1 MLNYQRMKKIRFFF
15 TAIVLTLVAL
25 SAAAQNITVH
35 GTVVD
40 EAGEPVVQA
49 YITLKGNDSVYALTD
64 VTGAFSINVPA
75 NGVLSVVCMTYES
88 KDVPVNGQRNLKI
101 VLSSDT
107 EVLEDVIVVAYGTAT
122 RESFT
127 GSAQMV
133 SSETIEKKVATNV
146 TSSLAGTTPG
156 VQVISN
162 SGDPTDNAGSIRIR
176 GISSISGSTTPLV
189 VVDGVPYD
197 GNISDINPQDVESM
211 SVLKDASA
219 SAIYGHRGANGVILI
234 TTKKGKA
241 GDGLVRFEGRVGVNS
256 RLIPQY
262 DVITDPGQYYEQWYQ
277 MMYNQYYYAGHSV
290 TESYAY
296 ANENLYNNNNGGLG
310 YQVYTL
316 PEGQNLIGTNFK
328 LNPNATL
335 GYWDGKYYYLP
346 DDWYNE
352 VFHNSIR
359 QEYNISASG
368 SSGRANYYASVGYL
382 DDQGFVSNSAFKRYS
397 ARLNADYQ
405 AKSWMKFLTSMSLTH
420 TDSQMADYSAS
431 TYGSSGSIFYVTQSL
446 APIYPLYVRTRD
458 ELADGSLSEPY
469 IIKDDGRVRYDSNN
483 TNQTRPNVVGNA
495 VRDNEN
501 DYTQQFVD
509 VFNGKFGTVLTP
521 LKGLSLTAN
530 IGFTSWNSRYRSLS
544 SMFASS
550 SGTDGYVYVSNGRQ
564 FSVNNQY
571 LAEYKIELGKSN
583 IDILAGYESFS
594 RLVSSLT
601 GSNTH
606 LYNPFIPELNNA
618 DGTGDEVSNSS
629 YTTNYLTQGFLT
641 RAQYDFDGKVYI
653 SASYRRDASTRFA
666 DGHRWGNFGSI
677 GGAYLINKEP
687 WFRVPNVDML
697 KFKISYGI
705 QGNDNL
711 NQGYFPYI
719 DQYSHTA
726 SKNEDGSW
734 TYSIARTYVGNEDLT
749 WESSR
754 SFNTGFDF
762 ELFDRKLNG
771 TIEYFTRQT
780 ADLLYMKNV
789 PLSAG
794 NPTGQVPVNVGTIM
808 NRGIELSLDGA
819 FVRKKNFDWTWNFN
833 ISHYTNIIQSLDPS
847 VSENGIRYSNAI
859 YRVGG
864 SVYNAYM
871 RKWKGVDPEDG
882 LAVYYAEVLADDN
895 GNPILDDKGK
905 MTYVQ
910 QPKADQKTTTVE
922 TKTFAQASQYDL
934 GSILPKAFGG
944 FGTSLNAYG
953 FDLSAQFQ
961 FQLGGRYYDG
971 TYQQYMHTQNS
982 QGQTWHKDIL
992 KAWQKPGD
1000 ITDVPRND
1008 GDTQVGQYAV
1018 DRFFISSDYLSV
1030 NNVTLGYTFPQKV
1043 AQKMGISNFRLYV
1056 TGENLAVFSA
1066 RQGVDPR
1073 DNTGLGSMTSG
1084 SGLNNGRYGAMRN
1097 ISGGVSI
1104 TF

>member
-1 MLNYQRMKKIRFFF
+1 MLMKKIRVFF
-15 TAIVLTLVAL
+15 TVMVLLAISFA
-25 SAAAQNITVH
+25 AAAQNITVK
-35 GTVVD
+35 GTVKD
-40 EAGEPVVQA
+40 TAGEGIVGA
-49 YITLKGNDSVYALTD
+49 NIILKGNRTVYTMTD
-64 VTGAFSINVPA
+64 IDGSFSLNVPA
-75 NGVLSVVCMTYES
+75 NGVL
-88 KDVPVNGQRNLKI
+88 
-101 VLSSDT
+101 
-107 EVLEDVIVVAYGTAT
+107 EVLCMGYQGQDVQVNNRTNIEVVLLDDSQLLDETIVVAYGTAT
-122 RESFT
+122 KSSFT
-127 GSAQMV
+127 GSAAQV
-133 SSETIEKKVATNV
+133 KAESIEKKIATNV
-146 TSSLAGTTPG
+146 TSALSGTTPG

-176 GISSISGSTTPLV
+176 GISSISGSTTPLI

-219 SAIYGHRGANGVILI
+219 SAIYGHRGANGVVLI
-234 TTKKGKA
+234 TTKKGQA

-262 DVITDPGQYYEQWYQ
+262 DVITNPAEYYEQWYT
-277 MMYNQYYYAGHSV
+277 MMYNSYLYSDHTPA
-290 TESYAY
+290 ESHAY
-296 ANENLYNNNNGGLG
+296 ANKNLLDNNNGGLG
-310 YQVYTL
+310 YLVYTL
-316 PEGQNLIGTNFK
+316 PEGERLVGTNFK

-335 GYWDGKYYYLP
+335 GYYDGEYYYLP

-359 QEYNISASG
+359 QEYNLSASG
-368 SSGRANYYASVGYL
+368 STGKANYYASVGYL
-382 DDQGFVSNSAFKRYS
+382 DDKGFVSNSGFKRYS
-397 ARLNADYQ
+397 ARLNAEYQ
-405 AKSWMKFLTSMSLTH
+405 AKSWMRFNTSMSFTH
-420 TDSQMADYSAS
+420 TDSQMADYDAG
-431 TYGSSGSIFYVTQSL
+431 TFGSSGSVFYASQSL
-446 APIYPLYVRTRD
+446 APIYPLYVRKLD
-458 ELADGSLSEPY
+458 ENGNPY
-469 IIKDDGRVRYDSNN
+469 IVTDSGRIRYDSNN
-483 TNQTRPNVVGNA
+483 TNQTRPNLVGNA
-495 VRDNEN
+495 VRDNEY
-501 DYTQQFVD
+501 DYTQQYVD
-509 VFNGKFGTVLTP
+509 VVNGKFGTVLTP
-521 LKGLSLTAN
+521 IKGLSLQAN
-530 IGFTSWNSRYRSLS
+530 IGFTSYTSRYRSLS
-544 SMFASS
+544 SQFAGS
-550 SGTDGYVYVSNGRQ
+550 SGSDDYIYVSSGRQ
-564 FSVNNQY
+564 FSINKQF
-571 LAEYKIELGKSN
+571 LAEYKLEFGKN
-583 IDILAGYESFS
+583 NFDILAGYESFS
-594 RLVSSLT
+594 RLVSSQS
-601 GSNTH
+601 GHNTH
-606 LYNPFIPELNNA
+606 LYNPYIPELNNA
-618 DGTGDEVSNSS
+618 DGTGDEVAANSS
-629 YTTNYLTQGFLT
+629 STNYMTMGFLS
-641 RAQYDFDGKVYI
+641 RAQYDFDGRYFV

-677 GGAYLINKEP
+677 GGAWLINKEP
-687 WFRVPNVDML
+687 WFNVPMVDLL
-697 KFKISYGI
+697 KFKVSYGV

-711 NQGYFPYI
+711 NQGYFPYS
-719 DQYSHTA
+719 DQYTHSAT
-726 SKNEDGSW
+726 KNADGSW
-734 TYSIARTYVGNEDLT
+734 TYSIALAYVGNEDLT
-749 WESSR
+749 WETSR

-771 TIEYFTRQT
+771 TVEFFTRQT

-819 FVRKKNFDWTWNFN
+819 ILRTKKIDWTWNFN

-905 MTYVQ
+905 MTYVK
-910 QPKADQKTTTVE
+910 QPNADQKTTTVE
-922 TKTFAQASQYDL
+922 TKNFADASQYDL

-1030 NNVTLGYTFPQKV
+1030 NNVTLGYTFPQKF
-1043 AQKMGISNFRLYV
+1043 AQKMRISNFRLYV